1 MPIFTGL
8 TQLETTTNPEYCP
21 LYPHPHPFIH
31 PRPHYALSPFSYQ
44 THIPASPSSCPRPP
58 EGDEVAAGSGSGR
71 HIYQKHNVEFRIQS
85 EDSGGGQGVSFCVEV
100 EGLCRFY
107 FYYSGIGKQIVSR
120 VSIHAMLCEGMGG
133 GGGGVGVVA
142 QGLGPR
148 PKEKGGAGL

>member
-71 HIYQKHNVEFRIQS
+71 HIYQKHNVQFRIQS
-85 EDSGGGQGVSFCVEV
+85 EDSGGVKECHFVLRLKVCVVFIFITAALENKSYH
-100 EGLCRFY
+100 GLVFMRCCV
-107 FYYSGIGKQIVSR
+107 K
-120 VSIHAMLCEGMGG
+120 AW
-133 GGGGVGVVA
+133 GVGEV
-142 QGLGPR
+142 GL
-148 PKEKGGAGL
+148 A